1 MINSYLDDQFYGS
14 FTEELIISLKKVRN
28 IGLKSFSLS
37 GRVVSLKRND
47 LVSFESSLERDFI
60 HCLEFDKS
68 VIAYYE
74 QPLKIFYEVNNSKR
88 YYVPDFYV
96 QYLGDRRDEI
106 IEIKYKYDLQ
116 KNKRKYRDKF
126 EAARQFCKA
135 NNLKFIVKDETDVR
149 TPYMFNSK
157 FLLPYMIS
165 KQDIDFTDVHVLEN
179 SLKTLG
185 ESTPEELILKSNCND
200 ERKAELIYVLW
211 FMLAN
216 DDIKVNLNEKLTMQS
231 KIWI

>member
-1 MINSYLDDQFYGS
+1 
-14 FTEELIISLKKVRN
+14 
-28 IGLKSFSLS
+28 
-37 GRVVSLKRND
+37 
-47 LVSFESSLERDFI
+47 
-60 HCLEFDKS
+60 
-68 VIAYYE
+68 
-74 QPLKIFYEVNNSKR
+74 
-88 YYVPDFYV
+88 
-96 QYLGDRRDEI
+96 
-106 IEIKYKYDLQ
+106 
-116 KNKRKYRDKF
+116 
-126 EAARQFCKA
+126 
-135 NNLKFIVKDETDVR
+135 
-149 TPYMFNSK
+149 MFNSK